1 MIHRKISPI
10 SKLNALRLSITT
22 SITLSLIMIL
32 GYVYNKDLKLPN
44 EYSLIH
50 IFLSNFIVT
59 YMVFLFSFH
68 IIQKRWS
75 NRARTFTLIFG
86 SFLLMSVLSFLFS
99 ESAYK
104 LVHRNDIPFSLLI
117 ILNLIKDS
125 IVVIIVLLTTV
136 LLNTLNERQ
145 LAQLENEKLI
155 AENIRIR
162 YEVLKNQVD
171 PHFLFNSL
179 NTLDGLIAMNQD
191 KAHEYVQNLS
201 SVFRYAISNKEV
213 LHLNE
218 ELEFTESY
226 ASLMKIRYGDNFQIQ
241 YHIDEKYLSWF
252 VMPISLQLLV
262 ENATKHNIISTKYPL
277 IMTIETTPHD
287 TIQVKNNI
295 RLKTD
300 AEPGE
305 GIGLANLTERYQLLF
320 QKEIVITKTED
331 FCVEI
336 PLIKEL
342 ETAKS
347 QKKIK
352 YDCCYC

>member
-1 MIHRKISPI
+1 MT
-10 SKLNALRLSITT
+10 AFRLSITT
-22 SITLSLIMIL
+22 SIALSLIML
-32 GYVYNKDLKLPN
+32 VGFVYNKDFTLPN

-59 YMVFLFSFH
+59 YLLFLFSFN
-68 IIQKRWS
+68 IIQKKWRKGIK
-75 NRARTFTLIFG
+75 AFTIIVG
-86 SFLLMSVLSFLFS
+86 SFLIMTVLSFLFS
-99 ESAYK
+99 ESAFK
-104 LVHRNDIPFSLLI
+104 LIHRNDIPISMLV

-125 IVVIIVLLTTV
+125 IVVIIVLLTT
-136 LLNTLNERQ
+136 LLLHSLNERQ
-145 LAQLENEKLI
+145 MAQLENQRLI
-155 AENIRIR
+155 SENIRIR

-179 NTLDGLIAMNQD
+179 NTLDGLIAMDRD

-201 SVFRYAISNKEV
+201 SVFRYAIGNKEV

-226 ASLMKIRYGDNFQIQ
+226 ANLMKIRYGDNFQIQ
-241 YHIDEKYLSWF
+241 YHIDEKYLNWF

-277 IMTIETTPHD
+277 IMTIETTPND
-287 TIQVKNNI
+287 TIRVINNI
-295 RLKTD
+295 RQKTD

-305 GIGLANLTERYQLLF
+305 GIGLANLTERYKLLF

-342 ETAKS
+342 ETAKN
-347 QKKIK
+347 KKK
-352 YDCCYC
+352 KEE

>member
-1 MIHRKISPI
+1 MTAFK
-10 SKLNALRLSITT
+10 LSITT
-22 SITLSLIMIL
+22 SITLSLIML
-32 GYVYNKDLKLPN
+32 VGVVYNKDFTLPN

-59 YMVFLFSFH
+59 YLLFLFSFN
-68 IIQKRWS
+68 IIQKKWRKGIK
-75 NRARTFTLIFG
+75 AFTIIVG
-86 SFLLMSVLSFLFS
+86 SFLIMTVLSFLFS
-99 ESAYK
+99 ESAFK
-104 LVHRNDIPFSLLI
+104 LVLRNDIPISMLV

-125 IVVIIVLLTTV
+125 IVVIIVLLTT
-136 LLNTLNERQ
+136 LLLHSLNERQ
-145 LAQLENEKLI
+145 MAQLENQRLI
-155 AENIRIR
+155 SENIRIR

-179 NTLDGLIAMNQD
+179 NTLDGLIAMDRD

-201 SVFRYAISNKEV
+201 SVFRYAIGNKEV

-226 ASLMKIRYGDNFQIQ
+226 ANLMKIRYGDNFQIQ
-241 YHIDEKYLSWF
+241 YHIDEKYLNWF

-277 IMTIETTPHD
+277 IMTIETTPND
-287 TIQVKNNI
+287 TIRVINNI
-295 RLKTD
+295 RQKTD

-305 GIGLANLTERYQLLF
+305 GIGLANLTERYKLLF
-320 QKEIVITKTED
+320 QKEIVITKTDD

-342 ETAKS
+342 ETAKN
-347 QKKIK
+347 KKK
-352 YDCCYC
+352 NKNESCYC

>member
-1 MIHRKISPI
+1 
-10 SKLNALRLSITT
+10 
-22 SITLSLIMIL
+22 MIL